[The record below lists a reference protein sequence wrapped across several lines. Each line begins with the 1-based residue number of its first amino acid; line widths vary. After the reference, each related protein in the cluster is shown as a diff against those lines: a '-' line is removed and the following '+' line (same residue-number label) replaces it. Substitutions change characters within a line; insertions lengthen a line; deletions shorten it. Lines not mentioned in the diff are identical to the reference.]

1 MSAPLQCNAW
11 RCALLALALLWVG
24 TPVALAHKGSDAYL
38 EVRQLPDAAAP
49 TSGVDRRADSQGRSA
64 QDFRFVLS
72 VALRDLDQVVAV
84 DADGDA
90 RITWGEVKRATPQL
104 LALLDQTVRL
114 AVGAGDKVSGTPEGG
129 SDSAANPAC
138 ALRWQADGLERR
150 SDGSYFR
157 AAATVRCASADALNL
172 RYTLFRLQDANHR
185 LLVAGRINDVDLLTT
200 ASPQQTAALP
210 LRAAQR
216 LADGGPG
223 VDATQAGR
231 WATAR
236 DYFLLG
242 MHHLLLGYDHLAFL
256 LALVLPLQLNL
267 RARAP
272 RHAGAG
278 TGASATNRANWLALL
293 RTITA
298 FTLGHSI
305 TLILAT
311 LGLTQASP
319 NWVEPVIALSIIAT
333 AGLNLRPISWLRIE
347 WMALGFGMVHG
358 YGFAGLLQEAS
369 APDGLLG
376 WALVGFNLGVEAGQ
390 LMAVSAWVLSAQ
402 WLMTRRWYVPVVV
415 RGGSV
420 LLMGLASVWFL
431 QRIA

>member
-1 MSAPLQCNAW
+1 MNALLQRGAW
-11 RCALLALALLWVG
+11 RAALLGLALMLAG
-24 TPVALAHKGSDAYL
+24 THMALAHKGSDAYL
-38 EVRQLPDAAAP
+38 DVRQTPDGLAP
-49 TSGVDRRADSQGRSA
+49 SAGTASGADRQDASA

-72 VALRDLDQVVAV
+72 VALRDLDQAVAV
-84 DADGDA
+84 DANGDA
-90 RITWGEVKRATPQL
+90 RITWGELKHATPQL

-114 AVGAGDKVSGTPEGG
+114 TASTSDNTSGTREGTTDG
-129 SDSAANPAC
+129 AANPAC
-138 ALRWQADGLERR
+138 ALYWRADGLERR

-157 AAATVRCASADALNL
+157 AAATARCVHAQALNL
-172 RYTLFRLQDANHR
+172 RYTLFRTQDANHR
-185 LLVAGRINDVDLLTT
+185 LLIAGRINEVDLLTT
-200 ASPQQTAALP
+200 ASPQQTAALQ
-210 LRAAQR
+210 LRAPRR
-216 LADGGPG
+216 LADGVTS
-223 VDATQAGR
+223 VDAAQAGR

-242 MHHLLLGYDHLAFL
+242 MHHLLLGYDHLACL
-256 LALVLPLQLNL
+256 LALVLPLQLQL
-267 RARAP
+267 RARP
-272 RHAGAG
+272 PGDTGAE
-278 TGASATNRANWLALL
+278 TGASATNRANWRALL

-298 FTLGHSI
+298 FTLGHSV

-311 LGLTQASP
+311 LGLTQVSP

-333 AGLNLRPISWLRIE
+333 AALNLRPISWLRIE

-369 APDGLLG
+369 APDGLLS

-390 LMAVSAWVLSAQ
+390 LMAVAAWVLLAQ

-420 LLMGLASVWFL
+420 LLMGLATVWL
-431 QRIA
+431 WQRIA